1 MNKEGVEINKS
12 RVFSLARDQERNN
25 DDYSILGPF
34 QLLGLINSNKRPF
47 NSPIVMDGIDAVL
60 TRLAK
65 PRVGQFPP
73 TILGFQR
80 EILLLLFD

>member
-47 NSPIVMDGIDAVL
+47 NSPIVMV
-60 TRLAK
+60 TNYRSRLNPIGETPGRSVSPDYFRIPERDLASA
-65 PRVGQFPP
+65 
-73 TILGFQR
+73 I
-80 EILLLLFD
+80 